1 MAYYRKKKYCYIFV
15 DKFVNKKKTVTIM
28 KSWVNMIYCPVVK
41 EITLTSIK
49 VILRCKTM
57 CFH

>member
-1 MAYYRKKKYCYIFV
+1 MAYYRKKKYCYICV
-15 DKFVNKKKTVTIM
+15 DKFVNKKKTVTII

-57 CFH
+57 FFH